1 MTPLTWTILGMAGV
15 TFGVRL
21 WGLLLPGTRLRGHG
35 RRFLDAV
42 PVAVFAALVAGGLPG
57 ADAID
62 GAWRIAAA
70 AVTATVVAR
79 TRGLAP
85 GLLAGLAVYLAVRAL
100 GWA

>member
-1 MTPLTWTILGMAGV
+1 MTPLAWTILAMAGV

-21 WGLLLPGTRLRGHG
+21 WGLLLPGTRLRGYG

-70 AVTATVVAR
+70 AATVVVAR
-79 TRGLAP
+79 TRGLAH

-100 GWA
+100 GWV